1 MFRNLLGPSSKAEEE
16 PGPLMSSRMSL
27 TSTSRPRRPV
37 IAHPRPLPECGPRSE
52 GLFLTIPGTW
62 KCSLTWAALC
72 LTKEGESTSTS
83 NSPLPRSG
91 ARKEHA
97 LRPESSGA
105 RPCLWD
111 PLAPRG
117 EGAALRGALG
127 FRDMQR
133 PLGGNQSTFK
143 GVARTGALNQ
153 DRRQNKGGFAQ

>member
-27 TSTSRPRRPV
+27 TSTSWPRRPV

-52 GLFLTIPGTW
+52 GLFLTIPGTR

-97 LRPESSGA
+97 LRPELSGA

-111 PLAPRG
+111 PLAPRSPG
-117 EGAALRGALG
+117 LPRHAAATWREPKYLQGSG
-127 FRDMQR
+127 
-133 PLGGNQSTFK
+133 S
-143 GVARTGALNQ
+143 
-153 DRRQNKGGFAQ
+153 DRCSQPGPAPK